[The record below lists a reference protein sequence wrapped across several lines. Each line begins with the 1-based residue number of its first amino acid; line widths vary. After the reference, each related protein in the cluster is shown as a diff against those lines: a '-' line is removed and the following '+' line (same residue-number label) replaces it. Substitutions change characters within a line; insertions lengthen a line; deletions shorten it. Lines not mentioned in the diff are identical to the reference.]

1 MITSLT
7 AMVAGSSWS
16 GVDFEGKTTD
26 DEVTIALL

>member
-16 GVDFEGKTTD
+16 KADFEGKITD